1 MGIPVKIEHIAA
13 SLMAISLAFT
23 LSPAARAADPFAAD
37 AAAGTGPYPA
47 EMVTDST
54 LPGFTVYRPKD
65 LRQLGS
71 LRMPLVAWGNGGCA
85 NVGDSA
91 KAFLSEIASQGYLVI
106 AVGPPKPLNVDGAAN
121 KPGAGAAPRV
131 GTHSS
136 QLLDA
141 LSWAAGQATRSGGD
155 YAGHLDI
162 TKMAVMGH
170 SCGGLQ
176 ALEVSADPRISTSV
190 ILDSGVLKDPPPF
203 PMPGVVTN
211 DKGELAKLHAPLIY
225 IIGGPK
231 DIAHDNAADDFARI
245 NQVPVFMANI
255 EVGHGGTFA
264 QPNGGAFAQV
274 ATAWLQWQLKGDAS
288 AAKMFSGSSCGLCT
302 DAAWTVQAKNIH

>member
-1 MGIPVKIEHIAA
+1 MKIEHIAA
-13 SLMAISLAFT
+13 SLMAMGLAFV
-23 LSPAARAADPFAAD
+23 LPPGACVADPSPAD

-65 LRQLGS
+65 LKKLGS
-71 LRMPLVAWGNGGCA
+71 LRLPLVAWGNGGCA
-85 NVGDSA
+85 DVGDSA
-91 KAFLSEIASQGYLVI
+91 KAFLSEIASHGYLVI
-106 AVGPPKPLNVDGAAN
+106 AVGPPKPPTAEGAGDA
-121 KPGAGAAPRV
+121 PVAGAAPRV

-141 LSWAAGQATRSGGD
+141 LSWAVAQATRSGSD
-155 YAGHLDI
+155 YAGHLDT
-162 TKMAVMGH
+162 TKLAVMGH

-245 NQVPVFMANI
+245 DQVPVFMANI

-274 ATAWLQWQLKGDAS
+274 TTAWLQWQLKGDAA
-288 AAKMFSGSSCGLCT
+288 AAKTFVGANCGLCT

>member
-1 MGIPVKIEHIAA
+1 VKIDTIAA
-13 SLMAISLAFT
+13 YVFAMCLAGLLST
-23 LSPAARAADPFAAD
+23 ATRAADSPAAD
-37 AAAGTGPYPA
+37 ALAGSGPYPA
-47 EMVTDST
+47 VMVTDST

-65 LRQLGS
+65 LKKLGS
-71 LRMPLVAWGNGGCA
+71 VRMPLVAWGNGGCSD
-85 NVGDSA
+85 VGDSA
-91 KAFLSEIASQGYLVI
+91 KAFLSEIASHGYLVI
-106 AVGPPKPLNVDGAAN
+106 AVGPPKPLNAEGAAE
-121 KPGAGAAPRV
+121 KPVAGAPPRV

-155 YAGHLDI
+155 YAGHLDP
-162 TKMAVMGH
+162 TKTAVMGQ

-176 ALEVSADPRISTSV
+176 ALEVSADPRIGTSV

-225 IIGGPK
+225 LIGGPK
-231 DIAHDNAADDFARI
+231 DIAHDNAADDFAHI

-255 EVGHGGTFA
+255 DVGHGGTFA

-274 ATAWLQWQLKGDAS
+274 ATAWLQWQLKGDAA
-288 AAKMFSGSSCGLCT
+288 AAKMFVGANCGLCT
-302 DAAWTVQAKNIH
+302 DTAWTVQAKNIH